1 MKQRREN
8 KSLANAKIL
17 SKREKIELGMAV
29 YLFYGE
35 EDSKNHLCATEE
47 SHSGNLN
54 TKHVKLLMNKW
65 KGIAFQ
71 LSKLDIHAILCTGYV
86 RAGQMF
92 YHKSHLIQFHNF
104 YRSLQSNNEDPDV
117 RRSNFLLQCYAWRE
131 ILNHIYHSTEQF
143 IEVIQLEKNIYFG
156 IEKILKKIQEKLN
169 IKNEFCGT
177 LDKELAVPA
186 ELLVLLNLLMVGN
199 SSDETGFFLQVKTI
213 AQINLFNHKNENES
227 NSTTDGSKQ
236 WHKADRGSPIDIY
249 I

>member
-1 MKQRREN
+1 MHGDFSTTGEGLQILEMLKDHDAVYHKGCCAKVNGSHYNGLVKKQMKQRREN

-117 RRSNFLLQCYAWRE
+117 RRSNFLLQCYA
-131 ILNHIYHSTEQF
+131 
-143 IEVIQLEKNIYFG
+143 
-156 IEKILKKIQEKLN
+156 
-169 IKNEFCGT
+169 
-177 LDKELAVPA
+177 
-186 ELLVLLNLLMVGN
+186 
-199 SSDETGFFLQVKTI
+199 
-213 AQINLFNHKNENES
+213 
-227 NSTTDGSKQ
+227 
-236 WHKADRGSPIDIY
+236 
-249 I
+249 